1 VRPLTF
7 LGDLDTDWRQG
18 ELVCFFRAPP
28 RIVRHVLRDLSIS
41 VSPAKTV
48 SDIPTTGHDSVDL
61 TAEHTAPRVFRSP
74 ALIADAVRRLSLAA
88 TDRVVKPL
96 DPRRPQDGDH
106 ILRIMTNLLT
116 FSHDTSQH
124 HRDSESSRLRG
135 EDTVPSNSFAYPTQR
150 STVFITNTTHISGG
164 DRKVAIGYVFE
175 GETLAMVCQ
184 KNAEVAREH
193 GRYDHERIF
202 KILQALFPSHCS
214 AGVVLPGTNSL
225 VVKMVTRM

>member
-1 VRPLTF
+1 M
-7 LGDLDTDWRQG
+7 
-18 ELVCFFRAPP
+18 
-28 RIVRHVLRDLSIS
+28 LRDLSIS
-41 VSPAKTV
+41 ASPAKTV
-48 SDIPTTGHDSVDL
+48 SDIPPTHDSVDM
-61 TAEHTAPRVFRSP
+61 TADHPPARVFRSP

-116 FSHDTSQH
+116 FSHDTSH

-135 EDTVPSNSFAYPTQR
+135 EDGFRADSFAYPAPRR
-150 STVFITNTTHISGG
+150 STVFITNTSDISGS
-164 DRKVAIGYVFE
+164 DRKVAVEYVFDA
-175 GETLAMVCQ
+175 ETVAVLCQ

-202 KILQALFPSHCS
+202 KILLALFPVLGNCPS
-214 AGVVLPGTNSL
+214 APNALL
-225 VVKMVTRM
+225 VKMVTRM

>member
-1 VRPLTF
+1 VYAVLINGNPA
-7 LGDLDTDWRQG
+7 G

-41 VSPAKTV
+41 ASPAKTV
-48 SDIPTTGHDSVDL
+48 SDIPTTTHDSIDL
-61 TAEHTAPRVFRSP
+61 SAEQAAPRVFRSP

-96 DPRRPQDGDH
+96 DPRRPQEGDH

-116 FSHDTSQH
+116 FSHDTSQP

-135 EDTVPSNSFAYPTQR
+135 EESMRSNSFAFPAPRR
-150 STVFITNTTHISGG
+150 SMVFITNTTHISGG
-164 DRKVAIGYVFE
+164 DPKVATGYVFE
-175 GETLAMVCQ
+175 AETLALVCH
-184 KNAEVAREH
+184 KNAEVARDH

-202 KILQALFPSHCS
+202 KILQALFPSYGDS
-214 AGVVLPGTNSL
+214 SQSLPTANAL
-225 VVKMVTRM
+225 VVKMVSRL

>member
-1 VRPLTF
+1 M
-7 LGDLDTDWRQG
+7 
-18 ELVCFFRAPP
+18 CFFRAPP

-41 VSPAKTV
+41 ASPAKTV
-48 SDIPTTGHDSVDL
+48 SDIPTTAHDSIDISG
-61 TAEHTAPRVFRSP
+61 EHAPPRVFRSP

-88 TDRVVKPL
+88 TDRMVKPL

-116 FSHDTSQH
+116 FSHDTSH
-124 HRDSESSRLRG
+124 HRDSESSSRPRG
-135 EDTVPSNSFAYPTQR
+135 EEPFRADSFAYPAPRR

-164 DRKVAIGYVFE
+164 DRKVAVEYVFE
-175 GETLAMVCQ
+175 AETLAGLCQ

-202 KILQALFPSHCS
+202 KILHALFPAYGDC
-214 AGVVLPGTNSL
+214 AALPAANVL
-225 VVKMVTRM
+225 VVKMVARV

>member
-1 VRPLTF
+1 MSYP
-7 LGDLDTDWRQG
+7 G

-28 RIVRHVLRDLSIS
+28 RIVRHVLRDVSIS
-41 VSPAKTV
+41 ASPAKTV
-48 SDIPTTGHDSVDL
+48 SDIPTTTHDSVDL
-61 TAEHTAPRVFRSP
+61 SADQAAPRMFRSP

-135 EDTVPSNSFAYPTQR
+135 EEGLRSNSFAYPAPRR

-164 DRKVAIGYVFE
+164 DRKVATGYMFE
-175 GETLAMVCQ
+175 AETVALVCQ

-202 KILQALFPSHCS
+202 KVLQALFPSHGDSCS
-214 AGVVLPGTNSL
+214 ATANSL
-225 VVKMVTRM
+225 VVKMVSRV